1 VIRCRQW
8 IRFGFAGTALLAF
21 GLIAGSALAGLPRG
35 APDSNP
41 IIDQGRHQFDIGN
54 YQGAVGTFK
63 NAVAQNSNNA
73 QAYYWLGRAYFEL
86 HDLQNSITQ
95 LEKAT
100 QLDAKNS
107 DYHYWLARAY
117 GDEADRERSFFL
129 ARKVKKEF
137 EAAVQL
143 DGSNIKAR
151 RDLEEFNIQAP
162 WVVGG
167 SKDAAREQM
176 EAIVA
181 IDPVQGHLARATYD
195 LEVQKKPDLALNE
208 YKMLLTEHPTKL
220 EPYLEL
226 CDAYRQLN
234 RPEDMGPA
242 LDAADKVKS
251 GDPRTAYYRAVQHIL
266 SNSQIQAAEPL
277 LKAYLANTPD
287 RTDWPSH
294 ASARVYLGRLYEQEG
309 KRQDAAEQYREALQ
323 LQPGNKE
330 AKEKLQKLEKG
341 G

>member
-1 VIRCRQW
+1 MIRWRKW
-8 IRFGFAGTALLAF
+8 IRIGFVGTAFLAF
-21 GLIAGSALAGLPRG
+21 GFSAGAASAGAPRG
-35 APDSNP
+35 TPDANP
-41 IIDQGRHQFDIGN
+41 IIDQGRHQFDLGN
-54 YQGAVGTFK
+54 YQGAIATFK
-63 NAVAQNSNNA
+63 NAVAQNAKNA
-73 QAYYWLGRAYFEL
+73 EAYYWLGRAYFESR
-86 HDLQNSITQ
+86 DLKNAMEQ
-95 LEKAT
+95 LEKANE
-100 QLDAKNS
+100 LDAKIS
-107 DYHYWLARAY
+107 AYHYWLARAY

-137 EAAVQL
+137 ETAVQL

-167 SKDAAREQM
+167 NKDAAREQV
-176 EAIVA
+176 EAITA
-181 IDPVQGHLARATYD
+181 IDPVQGHLARAVYD
-195 LEVQKKPDLALNE
+195 IEVQKKIDLALNE
-208 YKMLLTEHPTKL
+208 YKMALAAHPGNID
-220 EPYLEL
+220 PYVEMAE
-226 CDAYRQLN
+226 AYRQLN
-234 RPEDMGPA
+234 RPEDIGPA
-242 LDAADKVKS
+242 LEAAEKVKP
-251 GDPRTAYYRAVQHIL
+251 GDPRIGYYRAVQHIL

-277 LKAYLANTPD
+277 LKAYLANTPE

-294 ASARVYLGRLYEQEG
+294 ASARVWLGRLYEQEG